1 MGEMWEIYFCLQ
13 LGHYLNNGQTIQA
26 GGNHFLVEN
35 INFNVH
41 SIIFGEKMLPF
52 DLHFKAVECEF
63 VDNHFSQAVSDKL
76 RKVSSEWSAEEDT

>member
-35 INFNVH
+35 INVNAH

-52 DLHFKAVECEF
+52 DLYYKAVECAS
-63 VDNHFSQAVSDKL
+63 VDNHFSHAVSDKL
-76 RKVSSEWSAEEDT
+76 RKVSPEWSAEEDT